1 MSEILIKGM
10 EMPKSCGECR
20 ASGTDVCRKWMGKKN
35 LKVRSEDCPLV
46 ELPPHGRLGDLD
58 LMKEDFDASLRAT
71 RQLVDLDSD
80 SPFYGLQQRDLANA
94 EKLVNG
100 LIDKTP
106 IVLEASEVKE

>member
-58 LMKEDFDASLRAT
+58 KFKEEVKDCTLQKQLKNGAT
-71 RQLVDLDSD
+71 HIIEVGKM
-80 SPFYGLQQRDLANA
+80 FA
-94 EKLVNG
+94 EMINEAP
-100 LIDKTP
+100 T
-106 IVLEASEVKE
+106 VLEATK

>member
-46 ELPPHGRLGDLD
+46 ELPEHGRLGDLD
-58 LMKEDFDASLRAT
+58 KMESAIIEEFSVWPEHCGADFAE
-71 RQLVDLDSD
+71 
-80 SPFYGLQQRDLANA
+80 FIKNA
-94 EKLVNG
+94 PT
-100 LIDKTP
+100 I
-106 IVLEASEVKE
+106 LEATE